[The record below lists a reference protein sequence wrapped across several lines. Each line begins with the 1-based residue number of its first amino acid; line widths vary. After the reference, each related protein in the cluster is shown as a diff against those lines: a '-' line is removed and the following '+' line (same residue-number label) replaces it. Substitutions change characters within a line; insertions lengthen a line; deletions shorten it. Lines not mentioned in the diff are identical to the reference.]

1 MPTKYKSIL
10 RLKMKTRAS
19 RYFFAVILCTLL
31 FTACEKTE
39 DTGPN
44 TSDRDKFLGSWSG
57 SSTGTGG
64 TRNFNMTVTAS
75 NSASDQIILNNF
87 DGVGTG
93 NFIAAN
99 ISGSSLSLVS
109 TLVGSDRYDGTGSI
123 SGSTLSFTFTIDDG
137 QTIENRSA
145 TATK

>member
-1 MPTKYKSIL
+1 
-10 RLKMKTRAS
+10 MKTRAS
-19 RYFFAVILCTLL
+19 RYLFAVLLCTVF

-39 DTGPN
+39 DTGPS
-44 TSDRDKFLGSWSG
+44 TTDRDKYLGSWSG
-57 SSTGTGG
+57 SSTGSGG
-64 TRNFNMTVTAS
+64 TRNFNMQITAS
-75 NSASDQIILNNF
+75 NSAADQIVLNNF

-93 NFIAAN
+93 NFIYAN
-99 ISGSSLSLVS
+99 ISGNSLSIVS

-123 SGSTLSFTFTIDDG
+123 SGNTLSFTFTIDDG